1 MASITTYDYLLRSC
15 YSSNRSARK
24 SITRAGLK
32 TEDLIKADSG
42 ALKKVTQN
50 LRDMEYTTD
59 NGVSIYNNIKVFVES
74 YNNLA
79 ESTDKASSAELSRIE
94 KKLQK
99 FVKANKDELEELGI
113 SISSSGKLSLK
124 EDTLLSCKPKK
135 IGKIFSSDNDFTKT
149 TAKYATSISRIIKN
163 LALSGNTAGKKT
175 VETLSSLPVTPSTMT
190 ATKIDFKA

>member
-24 SITRAGLK
+24 SVTRAGLK

-42 ALKKVTQN
+42 ALKKVAQN

-79 ESTDKASSAELSRIE
+79 ESTDKTSSAELSRME

-175 VETLSSLPVTPSTMT
+175 AETLSSLPVTPSTMT